1 MPDEK
6 EKPMSKNEKSN
17 VTMLGNAYTKKKL
30 AQEQYNRKQEI
41 FRRRRL
47 AVIFLVAMLVFTY
60 PSIRIYQAYNELV
73 ATRENK
79 QTAIANSEDLS
90 KVQKQLEKEVKL
102 LQDDDYVAKVARSK
116 YFLSKDG
123 EQLYSV
129 PEQVGN
135 KENTQINGNKT
146 TSSSK

>member
-1 MPDEK
+1 
-6 EKPMSKNEKSN
+6 MSKNEKSN